1 MKRYPKPDYEKFLVQ
16 VVYGPCKEDE
26 YLEACVS
33 APYLDFCRTMH
44 GFGQMKNKDKIHEN
58 AFAKVLSEF
67 KKLAVQSPKTQRSF
81 DLWHRELSTALIGL
95 FHRGRFRFYDGQSQ
109 KWINIA
115 FKNIFAC
122 GEKRVPGFQPVYD
135 FCHMPIDNIVLDQLS
150 EKGIPKPDKPWSMWN
165 YEEYFQFQVQLR
177 EWCGGQP
184 LLNIEHQLWID
195 GRNT

>member
-1 MKRYPKPDYEKFLVQ
+1 MKPYPKPDYEEFLVQ
-16 VVYGPCKEDE
+16 VVYGPCTD
-26 YLEACVS
+26 YLKACVS

-58 AFAKVLSEF
+58 AFTKVLSEF
-67 KKLAVQSPKTQRSF
+67 KKLSTNPTETQSAF
-81 DLWHRELSTALIGL
+81 DLWHRELSTVIITI
-95 FHRGRFRFYDGQSQ
+95 FHRGGFFNFYDGQSQ

-135 FCHMPIDNIVLDQLS
+135 FCHMPIDNVILNHLPKAGITKP
-150 EKGIPKPDKPWSMWN
+150 EKAWSRWN
-165 YEEYFQFQVQLR
+165 YDEYFQFQKQLR
-177 EWCGGQP
+177 NLYGGQP
-184 LLNIEHQLWID
+184 LLNVEHQLWID